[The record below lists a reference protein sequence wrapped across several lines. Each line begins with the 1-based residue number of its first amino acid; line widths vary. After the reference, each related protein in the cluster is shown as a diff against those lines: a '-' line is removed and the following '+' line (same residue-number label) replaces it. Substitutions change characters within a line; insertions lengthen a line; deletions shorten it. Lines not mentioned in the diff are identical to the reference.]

1 MYLKV
6 FSSSVME
13 GTSQNSD
20 KKVINFI
27 FAGEA
32 IAIIKQTKEQNTCGS
47 KTLLMSKQL
56 LQSLVFA
63 VGH

>member
-1 MYLKV
+1 MYFKV

-13 GTSQNSD
+13 ETSQNSD

-27 FAGEA
+27 SAGEA
-32 IAIIKQTKEQNTCGS
+32 ITIIKQTKEQSTCGS

-56 LQSLVFA
+56 LQSLVFG